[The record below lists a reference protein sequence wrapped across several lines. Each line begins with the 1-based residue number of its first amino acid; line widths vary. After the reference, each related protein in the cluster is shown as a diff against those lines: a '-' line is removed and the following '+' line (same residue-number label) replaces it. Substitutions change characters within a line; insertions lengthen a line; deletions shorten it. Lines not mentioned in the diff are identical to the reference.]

1 MFLKSNN
8 HILYMR
14 YRYKVPELRIITC
27 ILNWSICLTL
37 LFYFNPSL
45 EHYRYRQDIH
55 AAVESGWVVVDL
67 MKFVIKEDGFVHQ
80 VTEQVLVLHHR
91 GKVGGHLLHHK
102 HHQPPHKLHLSQ
114 NIKHRCKYCAQTLI
128 HLGEIFL
135 SFSRTTLSWIFLA
148 ATQSFNVHVQL
159 YWYRCHI
166 CIRLYA
172 HWVLRLGHKITVV
185 PTNHFITGISWNKVA
200 ADNR

>member
-27 ILNWSICLTL
+27 IFNWSICLTL

-148 ATQSFNVHVQL
+148 ATQSFNVHILVQVSHL
-159 YWYRCHI
+159 Y
-166 CIRLYA
+166 
-172 HWVLRLGHKITVV
+172 
-185 PTNHFITGISWNKVA
+185 
-200 ADNR
+200 